1 MTNAFKTI
9 YRLLNRL
16 EKGLDADDFDAAVQ
30 IGSKAPEITDNR
42 WRNYIKMLLK
52 DGYIEGVDIRT
63 VIDSEEDI
71 DISEIQITIKGLEYL
86 AKNTMMIRAY
96 NTVKSIKY
104 IVK

>member
-1 MTNAFKTI
+1 MTSAFKTI

-16 EKGLDADDFDAAVQ
+16 ERGLDAEGQ
-30 IGSKAPEITDNR
+30 IGSKALGITDNR
-42 WRNYIKMLLK
+42 WRNYIKMLQK
-52 DGYIEGVDIRT
+52 EGYIEGVNIREFN
-63 VIDSEEDI
+63 DEEEDI

-96 NTVKSIKY
+96 NTVKSIKD